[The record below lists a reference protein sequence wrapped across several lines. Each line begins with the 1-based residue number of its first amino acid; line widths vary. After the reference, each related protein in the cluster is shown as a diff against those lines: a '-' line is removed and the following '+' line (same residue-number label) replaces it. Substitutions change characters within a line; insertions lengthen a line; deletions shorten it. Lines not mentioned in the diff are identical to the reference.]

1 MNRQQGWL
9 AKKLTFLI
17 QFKVTPVGRMAVF
30 LLFLSAIGIITT
42 EIPIYQLFCGIVVL
56 FGVAELG
63 GILMSPRLR
72 VTGLIPSKVTAGETV
87 LGLLTVE
94 NRGMFPAFDIACECL
109 SLPPGVQHLEQTT
122 SILTIPSKAQATL
135 PIRLKATQ
143 RGEFQLS
150 DLYVHSTFPLNLM
163 RTGPSQVEPH
173 KLTVVPAFQVLEEFD
188 IPISHRYQHGGI
200 LLDSHSGNAAEYVGN
215 RDYIPGE
222 PTKRLDFR
230 AWARCGKPVVRE
242 YQDEFCS
249 RVAVVLD
256 TYASPVTYFRKKIA
270 REEVEAAIALTA
282 SVVDSLER
290 MGTTLEL
297 FAAGADLFFFEAA
310 DASQTYLESV
320 LEILAAC
327 ELTRVNPFEGLSPA
341 IGESLESISVVVCVF
356 VDWDQ
361 SREELVNHIM
371 QSGCGLRVF
380 LVRSRPPTHPFPAE
394 EYYTQLD
401 PSQVLGGGVCTL

>member
-1 MNRQQGWL
+1 MNRQYGR
-9 AKKLTFLI
+9 LTKRLSFLI
-17 QFKVTPVGRMAVF
+17 QFKLTPVGRMAVF

-42 EIPIYQLFCGIVVL
+42 EIPIYQLFCGMTVL

-63 GILMSPRLR
+63 GMLLRPRLR
-72 VTGLIPSKVTAGETV
+72 VTGLIPTKVTAGETA
-87 LGLLTVE
+87 LGLLTIE
-94 NRGMFPAFDIACECL
+94 NLGFLPAFDIACECFA
-109 SLPPGVQHLEQTT
+109 LPPGVEHLNQTA
-122 SILTIPSKAQATL
+122 SLPCVRRGKQATL
-135 PIRLKATQ
+135 PVQLRANQ

-163 RTGPSQVEPH
+163 RTGARRVAPQ
-173 KLTVVPAFQVLEEFD
+173 KLTVVPAFQTLEEFD
-188 IPISHRYQHGGI
+188 IPISHRYQHGGM

-256 TYASPVTYFRKKIA
+256 TYASRTSLFRRKVA
-270 REEVEAAIALTA
+270 RDEVEAAIALTA
-282 SVVDSLER
+282 SVADSLDR
-290 MGTTLEL
+290 KGTTLEI
-297 FAAGADLFFFEAA
+297 FAAGPDLFFFQTAE
-310 DASQTYLESV
+310 ASQTYLESV

-327 ELTRVNPFEGLSPA
+327 EAVHKNPFDELSPA
-341 IGESLESISVVVCVF
+341 IGQSLESISVVVCLF
-356 VDWDQ
+356 VDWDE
-361 SREELVNHIM
+361 SREELVNHIV

-380 LVRSRPPTHPFPAE
+380 LVRSRPPTRPFPVE

-401 PSQVLGGGVCTL
+401 PGHILEGTVCTL